1 MSTIITGE
9 AVVLQLRAAS
19 FVLRAVGCFID
30 YLVYAIGL
38 IASLVLLSKLAP
50 GFDSAAIRA
59 VVIIVVVLWMVAV
72 PVLVETLS
80 RGKSLGRLIM
90 GLRIVRDDGG
100 SIRFRHAF
108 IRAMLALLEVL
119 ALFGSLALLVSFAN
133 ERGKRL
139 GDMLAGT
146 YSMRE
151 RRERVAPLVL
161 PVPQQLRPWAE
172 LADVGRIPDPLA
184 ARIARF
190 IRQGPSMAPAS
201 REQVAA
207 TLASDL
213 QPYVSPAPPF
223 GCPPEQ
229 FLAAVV
235 AERRERDYRRL
246 TTVAE
251 RQRAVRERIH
261 RLPFGS

>member
-9 AVVLQLRAAS
+9 AVVLHLRAAS
-19 FVLRAVGCFID
+19 FVLRAVGCVID
-30 YLVYAIGL
+30 YVVYALGL
-38 IASLVLLSKLAP
+38 VASLVLLSKLAT
-50 GFDSAAIRA
+50 GFDPAASRA
-59 VVIIVVVLWMVAV
+59 LVIALVVLWLVAV
-72 PVLVETLS
+72 PIIVETLS
-80 RGKSLGRLIM
+80 RGKSLGRLVM

-151 RRERVAPLVL
+151 RRGRVAALDL
-161 PVPQQLRPWAE
+161 AVPQQLRPWAE

-190 IRQGPSMAPAS
+190 IRQAASMAPGS
-201 REQVAA
+201 RGQVAA
-207 TLASDL
+207 TLAGDL
-213 QPYVSPAPPF
+213 QPYVSPAPPM

-235 AERRERDYRRL
+235 AERRDRDYRRL
-246 TTVAE
+246 SLVAE
-251 RQRAVRERIH
+251 RQRAIRERIH
-261 RLPFGS
+261 RLPFGG